1 MIDQRDVFV
10 GTLHG
15 AFVSTRDIIRLALDL
30 HALSIVLFHNHPSG
44 DPQPSEED
52 VTFTLKLRS
61 AAALLDVVVADHL
74 VLGRSRY
81 ISMKQRAYF

>member
-1 MIDQRDVFV
+1 MTDAAMIF
-10 GTLHG
+10 
-15 AFVSTRDIIRLALDL
+15 
-30 HALSIVLFHNHPSG
+30 VLFHNHPSG
-44 DPQPSEED
+44 DPQPSDED

-81 ISMKQRAYF
+81 ISMKQRGYF